1 VPSAGTAAS
10 WLLPLLVAACSHP
23 VVSAPVGPAAAPAPQ
38 GFSISARP
46 PRVGE
51 TTHERVHSWQKV
63 TLTTGAEQRP
73 PRANDTT
80 STYDDTID
88 AVAGL
93 AVTRVKALV
102 TQTVTDAS
110 FPSWDKLRVVAAAED
125 GHVVLRDETGALLGE
140 PYAHELGDHYRILG
154 RPEPFLAHVPV
165 SPLRPGERVPEYEQ
179 ALSDRF
185 RRESSDAEGRLVEAH
200 VEVLEADAG
209 KAVAKLAWKA
219 RLVGKQFGFAL
230 EGTLQGTIRVRRD
243 GLLDHI
249 DYRVD
254 AHGQSAGGVEVAIE
268 SSEEHDYSYD
278 APGAGGA
285 AP

>member
-1 VPSAGTAAS
+1 VHR
-10 WLLPLLVAACSHP
+10 WLPLLLVAACSRP
-23 VVSAPVGPAAAPAPQ
+23 VVSAPVSAAAAPGPP

-51 TTHERVHSWQKV
+51 TTHERAHSWQKV
-63 TLTTGAEQRP
+63 TFTTGAAPPP
-73 PRANDTT
+73 PRTNETT
-80 STYDDTID
+80 STFDDTID
-88 AVAGL
+88 AVAGI

-102 TQTVTDAS
+102 TQTVTDARY
-110 FPSWDKLRVVAAAED
+110 PSWDKLRVVATAED

-154 RPEPFLAHVPV
+154 RPEPFLAHAPAA
-165 SPLRPGERVPEYEQ
+165 PLRAGENVPEYEQ

-200 VEVLEADAG
+200 VEVLEAEPG
-209 KAVAKLAWKA
+209 KAAAKLAWKA
-219 RLVGKQFGFAL
+219 RLVGRQFGFAL
-230 EGTLQGTIRVRRD
+230 EGTLDGTMRVRRD

-249 DYRVD
+249 DYKVA
-254 AHGQSAGGVEVAIE
+254 AHGEATGGVQVAIE

-278 APGAGGA
+278 TPGAGGA